1 MNTTPR
7 KRGRPRKDIAPE
19 DRPEPQR
26 SRNITISDRLW
37 DRARIL
43 GEGSPSQGIRLAL
56 ELEAHLTLTACDP
69 GPIVDMPPAPDTAKA
84 SDSET
89 D

>member
-1 MNTTPR
+1 MNTTAR

-43 GEGSPSQGIRLAL
+43 GQGSPSQGIRLAL
-56 ELEAHLTLTACDP
+56 ELEAHSSLVYESAL
-69 GPIVDMPPAPDTAKA
+69 IVDTPPAPDTAKA
-84 SDSET
+84 SDSAA